1 MGTAPI
7 SIYQVDAFTDRVF
20 AGNPAAV
27 CPLDAWIDAGV
38 MQAIATENN
47 LSETAFFAPDGQDG
61 ADYAIRWFTPVDE
74 IDLAGHPTLATA
86 HVIFSAL
93 EPTRETVTFSTRL
106 GDTLSVV
113 RAGDRLTMDFPARAP
128 QPNDALGDVAAA
140 LGAEPAE
147 VLAARDGF
155 AVFKSEAEVAALA
168 PDMAAVAGLDC
179 MGLIATAPGDEC
191 DFVSRFFAPKM
202 GVPEDPVTGSAH
214 CTLIPYWG
222 ERLGKTEMLAH
233 QISARGGTIHCGH
246 DGTRVRIGGGAVTYM
261 TGTIMTGT
269 FAP

>member
-1 MGTAPI
+1 MAVPV
-7 SIYQVDAFTDRVF
+7 YQVDAFTDRVF

-27 CPLDAWIDAGV
+27 CPLETWLEAEV

-47 LSETAFFAPDGQDG
+47 LSETAFFVPDGSEF
-61 ADYAIRWFTPVDE
+61 AIRWFTPVDE

-93 EPTRETVTFSTRL
+93 QPGRDAVTFTTRR
-106 GDTLSVV
+106 GDTLTVT
-113 RAGDRLTMDFPARAP
+113 RKTDNGGRLTMDFPARP
-128 QPNDALGDVAAA
+128 PEPTDTLGDIAAA
-140 LGAEPAE
+140 LGAAPQA
-147 VLAARDGF
+147 VLSSRDGV
-155 AVFKSEAEVAALA
+155 AVFETEAAVVALA
-168 PDMAAVAGLDC
+168 PDMGAVAALDC
-179 MGLIATAPGDEC
+179 MGLIVTAPGDAC

-222 ERLGKTEMLAH
+222 ERLGKTEMLAR

-246 DGTRVRIGGGAVTYM
+246 DGARVRIGGTAVTYM
-261 TGTIMTGT
+261 VGSINL
-269 FAP
+269 